1 MKKSDIYTRKQTW
14 KIALG
19 AAAMLIILISLVY
32 TNFVIREVAS
42 EERNKVRIWAQAI
55 RRKAK
60 LVKSTTALFDRI
72 RTEERKKVEIW
83 AEASR
88 MLTISESSPDLN
100 FYLRILN
107 ENTNIPVIL
116 TDENGRILSWKN
128 IENVAEN
135 SPVSDSNNA
144 KILASELQIMRSRND
159 SITIPLLKGTYN
171 LIFYRESKLYDEL
184 KELLSN
190 QMSSFM
196 NEVVESAS
204 SVPVLITDS
213 GGVEILAHG
222 NLEQTVPDS
231 QSEIS
236 NLIKSFKNEN
246 EAIKVELGDDNMTYI
261 FYKNS
266 KLLNVIKYFPVV
278 QLIVIVFFL
287 LIGYSLFSTSRKAE
301 QNQVWV
307 GMAKE
312 TAHQLG
318 TPLSSL
324 IAWNELRKISPGST
338 DFAEIEKDIHRLEK
352 VTDRFSKIG
361 SIPVMSLTNIN
372 DVLDEVTSY
381 MKGRI
386 SDNIKVNFSANEK
399 IKLPLNATLFEW
411 VIENLIRNAVDS
423 MDLSGFIKIQLS
435 KDDSWCIIDIT
446 DSGKGIPRSEFNKI
460 FKPGYSTKKRG
471 WGLGLSLAKRI
482 IENYHSGKIFVKESE
497 LQKGTTF
504 RIQLPL

>member
-1 MKKSDIYTRKQTW
+1 
-14 KIALG
+14 
-19 AAAMLIILISLVY
+19 
-32 TNFVIREVAS
+32 
-42 EERNKVRIWAQAI
+42 
-55 RRKAK
+55 
-60 LVKSTTALFDRI
+60 
-72 RTEERKKVEIW
+72 
-83 AEASR
+83 
-88 MLTISESSPDLN
+88 
-100 FYLRILN
+100 
-107 ENTNIPVIL
+107 
-116 TDENGRILSWKN
+116 
-128 IENVAEN
+128 
-135 SPVSDSNNA
+135 
-144 KILASELQIMRSRND
+144 
-159 SITIPLLKGTYN
+159 
-171 LIFYRESKLYDEL
+171 
-184 KELLSN
+184 
-190 QMSSFM
+190 
-196 NEVVESAS
+196 
-204 SVPVLITDS
+204 
-213 GGVEILAHG
+213 
-222 NLEQTVPDS
+222 
-231 QSEIS
+231 
-236 NLIKSFKNEN
+236 
-246 EAIKVELGDDNMTYI
+246 
-261 FYKNS
+261 
-266 KLLNVIKYFPVV
+266 
-278 QLIVIVFFL
+278 
-287 LIGYSLFSTSRKAE
+287 
-301 QNQVWV
+301 
-307 GMAKE
+307 MAKE